1 LLDIFKTLSVNQT
14 LKARYEIQ
22 PGVQV
27 FCMLRVLTVSEEEQ
41 LLVVTVGIRKD
52 ADSILQK
59 GSLITIPVNTL
70 ENLDMVMGDGLGV
83 VNMSYQAE
91 VIRVER
97 KGAVGVHILR
107 LTPPEVVQHRRTNQ
121 RYNVQLQGNRGS
133 KIKFQTSNVSR
144 GGLQF
149 ISDSVLTSAII
160 NKAMNIQLSD
170 GNGGRVNFDCTTKYI
185 FYNWW
190 EHRHQVGVQFA
201 TLNAIQKDFL
211 DRVLPPESQLE
222 AFRDEV
228 TEEPPVKEV
237 APKPEELIPVAAQ
250 AGKPDDMNPAPDT
263 EEQAPEDNHNLQT
276 KVDTESGR
284 IRFKH

>member
-1 LLDIFKTLSVNQT
+1 MLDIFKTLSVNQT

-59 GSLITIPVNTL
+59 GSMITIPVNTL

-83 VNMSYQAE
+83 VNMSYQGE

-97 KGAVGVHILR
+97 KGAVGVHILK
-107 LTPPEVVQHRRTNQ
+107 LSAPEVVQHRRTNQ
-121 RYNVQLQGNRGS
+121 RYNVQLQGSRGN

-160 NKAMNIQLSD
+160 NKEMTVQLSD
-170 GNGGRVNFDCTTKYI
+170 GNGGRVNFECVTKYI

-201 TLNAIQKDFL
+201 MLNAIQKDFL

-222 AFRDEV
+222 AFRDEQV
-228 TEEPPVKEV
+228 EEDAVKE
-237 APKPEELIPVAAQ
+237 ASPKPQERVPVAAQ
-250 AGKPDDMNPAPDT
+250 AGNPDEPPPAPED
-263 EEQAPEDNHNLQT
+263 ESPEDNHNLQT